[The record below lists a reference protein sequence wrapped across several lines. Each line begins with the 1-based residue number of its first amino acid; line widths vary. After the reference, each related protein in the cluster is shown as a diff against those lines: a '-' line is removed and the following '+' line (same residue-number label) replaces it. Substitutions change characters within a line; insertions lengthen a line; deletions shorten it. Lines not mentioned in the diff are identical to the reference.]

1 MKKIYFCLLL
11 FISTTFLQ
19 SQTLKL
25 KINSIVFKDSIPEE
39 REFIINYEIEN
50 LSSEKVSFFLNPNE
64 ITSSESGSMSNKP
77 FYKIF
82 QGEEQINPGEVLNSY
97 RNPSGLG
104 FEENL
109 KNLKGNPEELKKY
122 LKERLNMDLDSM
134 RADFKKPES
143 EKFKKQNGIL
153 MKDMFQLN
161 PRETKSISK
170 VLYWDKKRYYL
181 NGRIEF
187 YLDEKTKHYLELTL
201 ILLKSEFKTKLTET
215 QFNTIMSDK
224 NFLNAVIV
232 SNKMEINFSE

>member
-1 MKKIYFCLLL
+1 LKKIYFCLLL
-11 FISTTFLQ
+11 FISSSFLQ
-19 SQTLKL
+19 AQTLNL

-50 LSSEKVSFFLNPNE
+50 TSTDKVSFFLNTNG
-64 ITSSESGSMSNKP
+64 ITSSETGSMSNKP

-82 QGEEQINPGEVLNSY
+82 QGEEQINLGTVFNLY
-97 RNPSGLG
+97 RNLGGSG

-109 KNLKGNPEELKKY
+109 KNLKGHDEELKKY
-122 LKERLNMDLDSM
+122 LKERLNMNIDSM
-134 RADFKKPES
+134 LAEFNKPES
-143 EKFKKQNGIL
+143 EKLKNQNEIL
-153 MKDMFQLN
+153 MKDLFQLN
-161 PRETKSISK
+161 SRETKSISK

-181 NGRIEF
+181 NGQNEF

>member
-1 MKKIYFCLLL
+1 VKKIYFCLILI
-11 FISTTFLQ
+11 ISATFLQ

-25 KINSIVFKDSIPEE
+25 KINSIVFRDSISEE
-39 REFIINYEIEN
+39 REFTINYEIEN
-50 LSSEKVSFFLNPNE
+50 TSTDKVSFFLNTNG
-64 ITSSESGSMSNKP
+64 ITSSETGSMSNKP

-82 QGEEQINPGEVLNSY
+82 QGEEQINLGTVFNLY
-97 RNPSGLG
+97 RNLGGSG

-109 KNLKGNPEELKKY
+109 KNLKGHDEELKKY
-122 LKERLNMDLDSM
+122 LKERLNMNIDSM
-134 RADFKKPES
+134 LAEFNKPES
-143 EKFKKQNGIL
+143 EKLKNQNEIL
-153 MKDMFQLN
+153 MKDLFQLN
-161 PRETKSISK
+161 SRETKSISK

-181 NGRIEF
+181 NGQNEF

>member
-1 MKKIYFCLLL
+1 MKNTYLSLILI
-11 FISTTFLQ
+11 ISTFFLQ
-19 SQTLKL
+19 GQTLKL

-50 LSSEKVSFFLNPNE
+50 LSTEKVSFFLNPKE
-64 ITSSESGSMSNKP
+64 ITSNDYGSMSNKP
-77 FYKIF
+77 SYKIF
-82 QGEEQINPGEVLNSY
+82 QGEEQINPGEVLNPY
-97 RNPSGLG
+97 RNLGGLG

-143 EKFKKQNGIL
+143 EKFKRQNKIL
-153 MKDMFQLN
+153 MKDVFQLN
-161 PRETKSISK
+161 PKETKLISK
-170 VLYWDKKRYYL
+170 TLYWDKKRYYL
-181 NGRIEF
+181 NGQNEF
-187 YLDEKTKHYLELTL
+187 YLDEKTKHFIVLTL

-215 QFNTIMSDK
+215 QFNNIMSDK
-224 NFLNAVIV
+224 NFLNTVIV

>member
-1 MKKIYFCLLL
+1 MKNIYFCLLL
-11 FISTTFLQ
+11 FISSLFLQ

-39 REFIINYEIEN
+39 RQFIINYEIEN
-50 LSSEKVSFFLNPNE
+50 LSSEKVSFFFNPNG
-64 ITSSESGSMSNKP
+64 ITSSETGSMSNKP

-82 QGEEQINPGEVLNSY
+82 QGEEQINPGTVFNLY
-97 RNPSGLG
+97 RNIVGLG

-134 RADFKKPES
+134 LAEFNKPES
-143 EKFKKQNGIL
+143 EKLKNQNEIL
-153 MKDMFQLN
+153 MKDLFQLN
-161 PRETKSISK
+161 RRETKLISK

-181 NGRIEF
+181 NGQNEF

-215 QFNTIMSDK
+215 QFNAIMSDK

>member
-1 MKKIYFCLLL
+1 M
-11 FISTTFLQ
+11 Q

-25 KINSIVFKDSIPEE
+25 KINSIVFKDSIAEE
-39 REFIINYEIEN
+39 REFIIYYEIEN
-50 LSSEKVSFFLNPNE
+50 LSSEKVSFFFNPNG

-82 QGEEQINPGEVLNSY
+82 QGEEQINPGEVLNPY
-97 RNPSGLG
+97 RNLGGLG

-109 KNLKGNPEELKKY
+109 KNLKENPEELKKY
-122 LKERLNMDLDSM
+122 LKERLNMNIDSM
-134 RADFKKPES
+134 LAEFNKPEN
-143 EKFKKQNGIL
+143 EKLKNQTEIL
-153 MKDMFQLN
+153 MKDVFQLN

-181 NGRIEF
+181 NGQNEF

-201 ILLKSEFKTKLTET
+201 ILLKSEFKNKLTET

>member
-1 MKKIYFCLLL
+1 MKNTYLSLLL
-11 FISTTFLQ
+11 IISASFLQ
-19 SQTLKL
+19 AQTLKL

-50 LSSEKVSFFLNPNE
+50 LSTEKVSFFLNPKE
-64 ITSSESGSMSNKP
+64 ITSNDYGSMSNKP
-77 FYKIF
+77 SYKIF

-97 RNPSGLG
+97 RNLGGLG

-143 EKFKKQNGIL
+143 EKFKRQNKIL
-153 MKDMFQLN
+153 MKDVFQLN
-161 PRETKSISK
+161 PKETKLISK
-170 VLYWDKKRYYL
+170 TLYWDKKRYYL
-181 NGRIEF
+181 NGQNEF
-187 YLDEKTKHYLELTL
+187 YLDEKTKHFIVLTM

-215 QFNTIMSDK
+215 QFNNIMSDK
-224 NFLNAVIV
+224 NFLNTVIV